1 MLFFFIHLRIPKL
14 LPMERNKYDVFI
26 SYSRKDYKDENGNV
40 IPGNVVSKIKDALDE
55 AGISFWF
62 DENGIHHGDDFAEKI
77 VANIEEADIFIY
89 LSTENSN
96 RSPWTRKEIACAYEL
111 EKKIIPVRIDN
122 SRYVKSVM
130 LRISDLDYIDYMKN
144 PEKGMQ
150 ELLKD
155 VGYYV
160 KNRRDEEN
168 KREEEIVRKRM
179 LEEKE
184 IEEVEFLIKKLQAE
198 ELSVEVALDD
208 LLLRIQRI
216 TNDEKRNYLQSLVDN
231 TNSRKIKN
239 KEKDNIISELKMEN
253 QQLKD
258 NLNDVLVVDVVT
270 NKIKKRHVVTVIV
283 MSVLLLS
290 YVIGFVFMNKLISEK
305 EIIISEKEII
315 ISEKVDTIV
324 NLKKNVELL
333 DRKIKALEKYMEGE
347 KQDTIN
353 IINGHEYVDLGLPSG
368 LKWATCNIGA
378 NKPEEDGD
386 YFAWGE
392 TEIKEVYD
400 TTTSLTY
407 KRPFGDFSGVERY
420 DAASANWGGS
430 WRTPTKS
437 EFGELVDFCTW
448 TFTSIGGNRG
458 YVVEGCNG
466 NTIFLPAS
474 GYLVGQSKSKKNKGL
489 RGHYWSSTPGGNY
502 LYDYNAYYL
511 YFSNGDED
519 VDFDYRYYGLTVRP
533 ISE

>member
-1 MLFFFIHLRIPKL
+1 MHTPKL

-26 SYSRKDYKDENGNV
+26 SYSRKDYKDEEGNV

-62 DENGIHHGDDFAEKI
+62 DENGILHGDDFAEKI

-258 NLNDVLVVDVVT
+258 KLNDVLVVDVVT

-290 YVIGFVFMNKLISEK
+290 YVIGFVFMNKL
-305 EIIISEKEII
+305 ISEKEII

-474 GYLVGQSKSKKNKGL
+474 GYLVGQSKSKNNKGL
-489 RGHYWSSTPGGNY
+489 GGRYWSSTPDDG
-502 LYDYNAYYL
+502 YDGNAYGL
-511 YFSNGDED
+511 YFSD
-519 VDFDYRYYGLTVRP
+519 VSVNMYWGYDRNDGLTVRP